1 MHLFLSD
8 GTKIESQYVIVADGM
23 LSSIGKQLGERQNC
37 NNIGVC
43 VVQEYPLSKTTL
55 DQFFSEKRRVH
66 YHLNVMGVAGYG
78 WVFPKNEHVNISV
91 CEFRQVIGPENQ
103 KKNMKKIYQNYLKI
117 LKENNIIPSALQ
129 ADNLKGGI
137 FPTHPVEHTSLE
149 RVFLCGDAAGMV
161 NPLTGEGI
169 YNAMVSGEIS
179 ANVIREALE
188 TGATNENVLMSYQ
201 TRWRNDFGIDFKRFF
216 KLSKL
221 WDIKKEN
228 IVRLF
233 GKDEKL
239 VDIALKHITDTD
251 TIKKYRWKL
260 ARRFL
265 YIYLK
270 DRFGLQ

>member
-1 MHLFLSD
+1 
-8 GTKIESQYVIVADGM
+8 
-23 LSSIGKQLGERQNC
+23 
-37 NNIGVC
+37 
-43 VVQEYPLSKTTL
+43 
-55 DQFFSEKRRVH
+55 
-66 YHLNVMGVAGYG
+66 
-78 WVFPKNEHVNISV
+78 
-91 CEFRQVIGPENQ
+91 
-103 KKNMKKIYQNYLKI
+103 
-117 LKENNIIPSALQ
+117 
-129 ADNLKGGI
+129 
-137 FPTHPVEHTSLE
+137 
-149 RVFLCGDAAGMV
+149 MV

-169 YNAMVSGEIS
+169 YNAMVSGEIA

-201 TRWRNDFGIDFKRFF
+201 TLWRNDFGIDFKRFF

-270 DRFGLQ
+270 NRFGL